1 MKYQT
6 GLKIGMKALH
16 FTLRN
21 RKMVVGTAMTIG
33 ALAGRAIYDIAQNIR
48 R

>member
-1 MKYQT
+1 MEYRA
-6 GLKIGMKALH
+6 GMKIGMKALH

-21 RKMVVGTAMTIG
+21 RKMVAGAAMTIG
-33 ALAGRAIYDIAQNIR
+33 ALAGRALYDIAKNIR